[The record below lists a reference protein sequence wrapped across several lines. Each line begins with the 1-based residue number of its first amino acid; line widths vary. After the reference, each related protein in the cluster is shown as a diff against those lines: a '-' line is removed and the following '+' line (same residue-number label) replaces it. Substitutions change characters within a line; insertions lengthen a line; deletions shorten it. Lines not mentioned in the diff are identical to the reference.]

1 MANVTNVTILGTVY
15 KIACPPEEREA
26 VEQAA
31 VYHDW
36 KLKELKESSS
46 LDDNKAAIIT
56 ALNISNEYLKDAAKV
71 QQVDVNQEGI
81 IRLGQEVKEHLKSIS
96 VLKD

>member
-1 MANVTNVTILGTVY
+1 MANVTSVTILGTVY
-15 KIACPPEEREA
+15 KIACPPEESEA
-26 VEQAA
+26 VELAA
-31 VYHDW
+31 VFLDE

-56 ALNISNEYLKDAAKV
+56 ALNISNEYLKDTAKG

-81 IRLGQEVKEHLKSIS
+81 LKLGQEVKEHLKSIS
-96 VLKD
+96 LLED

>member
-1 MANVTNVTILGTVY
+1 MANATSVTILGTVY

-26 VEQAA
+26 VEKAA
-31 VYHDW
+31 VFLDG

-56 ALNISNEYLKDAAKV
+56 ALNISNEYLKDVAKV

-81 IRLGQEVKEHLKSIS
+81 VRLGQEVKKHLKSIS
-96 VLKD
+96 LLKD